1 MNELQTINDIIATAI
16 KDSSYNSVL
25 ISCGVFIIYT
35 LINKVVDVIK
45 TKNKDKPLLEMAN
58 AIKGVSNNV
67 VMLNNV
73 LSKTIQDNERKESA
87 KLRAVIPL
95 VFNSFQASIS
105 QKSIEMIIHNHIDA
119 NKEFITENIN
129 KLVNT
134 EYYKIYSILSNYE
147 INNVIVSTKLKED
160 WIKET
165 VDDILM
171 IMYNQQDVITRIAQL
186 NNKLSLNVNEYST
199 YIMNKTFN

>member
-147 INNVIVSTKLKED
+147 INNIIVSTKLKED